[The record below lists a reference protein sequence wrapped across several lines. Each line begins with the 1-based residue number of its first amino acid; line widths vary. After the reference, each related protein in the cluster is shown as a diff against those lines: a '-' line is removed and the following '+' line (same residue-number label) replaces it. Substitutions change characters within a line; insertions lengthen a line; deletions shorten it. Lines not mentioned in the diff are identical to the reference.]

1 MYLIIETYIFTNTF
15 LLHFMAAAYHS
26 SYSLA
31 HCSIDF
37 LKSWKSLEK
46 KKKSSFHQTTLRNSV
61 AVFKGV
67 GIRRMPNLHYMSKG
81 FVRLTS
87 SFSFEKLESFESLD
101 LKTQSHN
108 SVWGRGRRS
117 QIAMSRVWMV
127 PISSER
133 SSTLWWLLEQISQ
146 NHPVPEAT
154 EKNAAQAAGSF
165 NSTAGYFV
173 PKPSGHLM
181 NVGLHPPYL
190 MQLWMCL

>member
-1 MYLIIETYIFTNTF
+1 
-15 LLHFMAAAYHS
+15 MAAAYHS

-37 LKSWKSLEK
+37 LKSWKSLKK
-46 KKKSSFHQTTLRNSV
+46 KKKSCSHQTTLRNSV

-67 GIRRMPNLHYMSKG
+67 GIRKMPNLHYMSKG

-87 SFSFEKLESFESLD
+87 LFSFEKPD

-127 PISSER
+127 PISSEW

-154 EKNAAQAAGSF
+154 EKNASQAAGSF
-165 NSTAGYFV
+165 NNTAGYFV

-190 MQLWMCL
+190 MPLWYAYK